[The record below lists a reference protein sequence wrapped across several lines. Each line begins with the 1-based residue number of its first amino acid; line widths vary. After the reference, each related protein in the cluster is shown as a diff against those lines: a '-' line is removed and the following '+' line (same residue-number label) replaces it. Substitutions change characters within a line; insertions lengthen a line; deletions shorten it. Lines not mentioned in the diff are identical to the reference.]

1 MALGWSTEKVRSMQN
16 SSTNY
21 MKVISPITT
30 HSEKG
35 EAVGWDKN
43 SNIRTGPYLASFK
56 YIAEQL
62 KSEV

>member
-1 MALGWSTEKVRSMQN
+1 
-16 SSTNY
+16 

-30 HSEKG
+30 HSEKE
-35 EAVGWDKN
+35 EAVGWDKY
-43 SNIRTGPYLASFK
+43 SNITTGPYLASFK